1 MSFASFHVFLSH
13 NSADKPAVEE
23 LARRLKAEGIEAWFD
38 KWHLVPGKPW
48 QPALEQALADS
59 LSVAV
64 FVGPSGFGPWQDE
77 EMRAAI
83 AKRVRQKDAEFR
95 VIPVL
100 LPGGTREERSRLPE
114 FLLASTWVEFR
125 NSLDEDDAYHR
136 LKSGVLGV
144 APGLSPGE
152 AIYEGQC
159 PYRGLQAFQ
168 PEHAAFF
175 FGREARIEWLLNALR
190 PAQSFDRSGTPREN
204 RFLAIVG
211 ASGSGKSSLAR
222 AGLVPALRNGKLEGS
237 ANWPIL
243 ICRPGHDPLESLAVA
258 LVGDPQIG
266 SRVGDVGNLITQM
279 ASDETRLHLAVRVA
293 LAGAEETQRVVILID
308 QFEEIFTLYSD
319 DSAKSR
325 SSRSFANFSQINAT
339 EDHRKAFVDNLIYAA
354 GIPGG
359 KVIVVLTM
367 RADFYGKCALHH
379 HLAAAITDHQELVA
393 PMSSEELREVIERP
407 AQLCGLELE
416 RGLTEMLLNEMDD
429 QAGAL
434 PLLQHALWELWQRRE
449 GRRLT
454 ISAYQTIGGLEG
466 ALEQQANSI
475 FDLMNKSEQDT
486 CRRIFLRLTQP
497 GEGSEDTK
505 RRVPMNQ
512 LGDPKMISSV
522 INRLTNVRLIT
533 TEKDS
538 FVEVSHEALIR
549 SWTKLRSWI
558 EGDREALRTQH
569 RLTEAAA
576 EWIGSS
582 QNDNYLYQGARLAE
596 AEEWS
601 NTPEADLTR
610 DERMFL
616 AASLEQRDRSKR
628 EEAERQVREVETL
641 KKLAESET
649 QRASEQARAAQRS
662 KWQSL
667 AALALTGVALVAFV
681 WAAKAQHTAEGNA
694 RQTEIARQEIE
705 ETLAS
710 NLLERTHILPGPVG
724 PNEYDSF
731 WQIASLPTEDEMQQ
745 KQVSETLRKRVLR
758 RAFATDEDAMRLVNR
773 APYVSRALV
782 GLDEARRRIIRDE
795 FILPILKNPSAT
807 SMQRFASARIGL
819 ALNMDGIEFAEFAI
833 RTLSDELT
841 RNRYPE
847 LIHQLSADL
856 NMAIHLVPES
866 EAQRAVDPIISAIQ
880 QTSDPQILQKLCD
893 GIGELPGKMTPEDV
907 LRVANRLLHVM
918 ESEQRPDLIRE
929 LSRSLVSLPKHLN
942 VINAS
947 RGIKYIVHAIENTK
961 RTEVRRS
968 LVETIK
974 SWSQKLGPDDFKVTE
989 EEILLALK
997 RAPDSETMGVFAQCL
1012 TIVAVHHSHLDIRQA
1027 TTVLLEAMSLID
1039 ESDPLYELCK
1049 GLSQLSGKISENDG
1063 RTAISRI
1070 LKVMAKEGSS
1080 KYLGLLAKSLCT
1092 IPVPMT
1098 DEENAEA
1105 TKRLLTC
1112 IGNSETLPLEL
1123 LNLTNGLSTLPNPLS
1138 LPDSQQLFDSLFR
1151 SLDRFQKAVLIQ
1163 KIQES
1168 MQLAGR
1174 KLTAPAADAIAEEI
1188 LKRMESYQDTE
1199 KIRALAYGLRGIENV
1214 VNSTQIKRAYELV
1227 RDKIHNPAL
1236 NQPLE
1241 LSYLAETLSIIP
1253 EDIPESIAEDAI
1265 DRMLAILVSIEN
1277 AEIVQLVVDK
1287 LGFVGGDISKRA
1299 GHQAVRQILDRIK
1312 STKESSLLQALSLGL
1327 ASVSISLKDFTEND
1341 SAEVAK
1347 YLAMAMDATSNPDVL
1362 IRLGQA
1368 LEKIAPKLPKQ
1379 GDQDIVR
1386 RVVEQNLRSIQATQ
1400 SPKVIGQLARIWQVM
1415 ARQMTEKETQDAF
1428 EQILASNGAVA
1439 NVAARPALCQAAVAL
1454 AIASDKSQAN
1464 YALKY
1469 LLSALHN
1476 DHDPDVLKTM
1486 LDGVEELAQR
1496 VPVDDLKQTKAAI
1509 IAITADHDRA
1519 NDNEE
1524 VLTRLIT
1531 TLEKLPV
1538 SIDLSESIELL
1549 KSPFCIGK
1557 TQQSL
1562 LKIIEAQKGSSFDG
1576 NPWKLVASAKELG
1589 IDPKTLNQP
1598 AIRPSKLNLNLPREE
1613 TNSLNHESDESHK

>member
-13 NSADKPAVEE
+13 NSTDKPAVEE
-23 LARRLKAEGIEAWFD
+23 LARRLKADGIEGWFD

-144 APGLSPGE
+144 APGLPPGE

-258 LVGDPQIG
+258 LAGDPQIG
-266 SRVGDVGNLITQM
+266 SRVGDVGTLITQM

-293 LAGAEETQRVVILID
+293 LAGADETQRVVVLID

-319 DSAKSR
+319 DTAKSR
-325 SSRSFANFSQINAT
+325 SSRSFLSFSQFSAAD
-339 EDHRKAFVDNLIYAA
+339 DHRKAFVDNLIYAA

-393 PMSSEELREVIERP
+393 PMSREELREVIERP

-416 RGLTEMLLNEMDD
+416 RGLTEMLLNELED

-475 FDLMNKSEQDT
+475 FDLMNQAEQET

-522 INRLTNVRLIT
+522 INRLANVRLIT

-549 SWTKLRSWI
+549 SWTKLRGWI

-576 EWIGSS
+576 EWIQSGR
-582 QNDNYLYQGARLAE
+582 NDSYLYQGARLAE

-601 NTPEADLTR
+601 NTPEADLTN
-610 DERMFL
+610 DERVFL

-628 EEAERQVREVETL
+628 EEAERQAREVQTL

-649 QRASEQARAAQRS
+649 QRASEQAHAAKRS
-662 KWQSL
+662 KRQSL
-667 AALALTGVALVAFV
+667 AALALAGVALVAFA
-681 WAAKAQHTAEGNA
+681 WAAKAQHAAEENA
-694 RQTEIARQEIE
+694 RQTENARQEIE

-710 NLLERTHILPGPVG
+710 NLLERTHTLSGPVG

-731 WQIASLPTEDEMQQ
+731 WQIASLPTEDEKQ
-745 KQVSETLRKRVLR
+745 KKQAHETMRKRILR
-758 RAFATDEDAMRLVNR
+758 LAFATDEDAVRLVNR
-773 APYVSRALV
+773 APYISRALV
-782 GLDEARRRIIRDE
+782 GLDESRRRDTRDNY
-795 FILPILKNPSAT
+795 ILPILNNPSAT
-807 SMQRFASARIGL
+807 PTQRLASARLGL
-819 ALNMDGIEFAEFAI
+819 ALNMEGIEFAEFAI
-833 RTLSDELT
+833 RTLSEEIV
-841 RNRYPE
+841 RNRFPE
-847 LIHQLSADL
+847 LIDQLSTDL
-856 NMAIHLVPES
+856 NAAIRLVSES
-866 EAQRAVDPIISAIQ
+866 DAQRAVDPIVGAIH
-880 QTSDPQILQKLCD
+880 QTSDPKILQKLCE
-893 GIGELPGKMTPEDV
+893 GIGELPGKMSSADV
-907 LRVANRLLHVM
+907 IRVADRLLQVM
-918 ESEQRPDLIRE
+918 ESEQRPELIRE
-929 LSRSLVSLPKHLN
+929 LSTSLVSLPKHLN
-942 VINAS
+942 VINAA

-961 RTEVRRS
+961 RPGVRSS

-974 SWSQKLGPDDFKVTE
+974 SWSQRLGPDDFKVTE
-989 EEILLALK
+989 NEILLALK
-997 RAPDSETMGVFAQCL
+997 RAPDSETMSVFAKSL
-1012 TIVAVHHSHLDIRQA
+1012 TIVAVRHSHSNFEQA
-1027 TTVLLEAMSLID
+1027 TSVLLEAMTSIE

-1049 GLSQLSGKISENDG
+1049 GLSQLNGKISENDG
-1063 RTAISRI
+1063 RTAISRL

-1092 IPVPMT
+1092 VPVPMT

-1105 TKRLLTC
+1105 TKTLLIC
-1112 IGNSETLPLEL
+1112 IGNSETLPLEM

-1138 LPDSQQLFDSLFR
+1138 LSDSRKLFDSLFK
-1151 SLDRFQKAVLIQ
+1151 SLDRFQRAVLIQ

-1168 MQLAGR
+1168 MQLVGR
-1174 KLTAPAADAIAEEI
+1174 KLTAPAAESIAEEI
-1188 LKRMESYQDTE
+1188 LKRMESYQDAE
-1199 KIRALAYGLRGIENV
+1199 KIRALAYGLHGMESV
-1214 VNSTQIKRAYELV
+1214 VSSSKIKRAYEIV
-1227 RDKIHNPAL
+1227 RDKLRDPEL

-1277 AEIVQLVVDK
+1277 SEIVKLVVDK
-1287 LGFVGGDISKRA
+1287 LGFVGGDISKTA
-1299 GHQAVRQILDRIK
+1299 GHQAVTQILDRIK
-1312 STKESSLLQALSLGL
+1312 STKESSLLQVLSLGL
-1327 ASVSISLKDFTEND
+1327 ASVSIALKEFTDTD
-1341 SAEVAK
+1341 SPEVAK
-1347 YLAMAMDATSNPDVL
+1347 YLASAMDASSNPDEL
-1362 IRLGQA
+1362 IRLGLA
-1368 LEKIAPKLPKQ
+1368 MEKIAPKLPRQ
-1379 GDQDIVR
+1379 GNQDIVR
-1386 RVVEQNLRSIQATQ
+1386 QVVEQNLRSMQATQ
-1400 SPKVIGQLARIWQVM
+1400 SPKVIEQLAKIWQVM
-1415 ARQMTEKETQDAF
+1415 AKQMSEKETQDAF
-1428 EQILASNGAVA
+1428 EQILASNGTVA
-1439 NVAARPALCQAAVAL
+1439 NVAARPALCRAAVAL
-1454 AIASDKSQAN
+1454 AIASDKSRAN
-1464 YALKY
+1464 YALNY

-1486 LDGVEELAQR
+1486 LDGVEQLAQR
-1496 VPVDDLKQTKAAI
+1496 VPESELKQTKAAI
-1509 IAITADHDRA
+1509 IAITADHERV
-1519 NDNEE
+1519 NDNED
-1524 VLTRLIT
+1524 LLARLIT
-1531 TLEKLPV
+1531 TLEKLPGG
-1538 SIDLSESIELL
+1538 IDISESIELL

-1562 LKIIEAQKGSSFDG
+1562 LKIIESQKGRSFNG
-1576 NPWKLVASAKELG
+1576 NPWKLVASANELG

-1598 AIRPSKLNLNLPREE
+1598 INRPAKLNWKNGPKL
-1613 TNSLNHESDESHK
+1613 